1 MPQDPNAE
9 LLILQVGDIL
19 EPYIPLPANNLLM
32 NVANDSERL
41 FALLD
46 KIYNFYSAEFYA

>member
-41 FALLD
+41 VALFD

>member
-46 KIYNFYSAEFYA
+46 KIYNFYSAEFYD

>member
-19 EPYIPLPANNLLM
+19 DPYIPIPAINLLM
-32 NVANDSERL
+32 NVTSDGERL
-41 FALLD
+41 FALID
-46 KIYNFYSAEFYA
+46 KI